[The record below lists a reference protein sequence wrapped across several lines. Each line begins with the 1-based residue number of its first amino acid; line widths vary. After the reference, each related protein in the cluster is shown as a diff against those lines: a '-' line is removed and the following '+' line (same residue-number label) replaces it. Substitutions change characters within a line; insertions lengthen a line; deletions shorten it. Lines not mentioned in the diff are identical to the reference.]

1 MTKKNNSK
9 NKDKEFFWAT
19 AGRFLNYELPEI
31 RKNSLNTVSA
41 YRNAL
46 NIYIDYLELV
56 KGKDRSKICFDD
68 FNKDNL
74 KDYLVWSKAKWTP
87 KTCNLRMTAIRSM
100 LSFASEESV
109 DVMPIYM
116 ACKNIRGLKAPNAE
130 IEYFED
136 YQLSAILDAPKIDK
150 RTEWRNKIILILGY
164 DAALRVGE
172 LIILKVADLHLE
184 AEIPYISIMGKGLK
198 YRNVPLTPKTIR
210 HIESYLE
217 EFHADMDPKK
227 PLFFT
232 TTHGN
237 VHGLSDDTAQKILK
251 KYADE
256 CREKIHMPK
265 DIYFHMLR
273 KTRAMNL
280 YQAGCPLSY
289 IQQMLGH
296 ENISTTS
303 GFYAFVTLNTLA
315 KALEKANPSSS
326 DEKTWKNTTVMKKL
340 FCL

>member
-31 RKNSLNTVSA
+31 RKNSSNTVSA

-74 KDYLVWSKAKWTP
+74 KDYLVRSKAKWTP

-100 LSFASEESV
+100 ISFASEESV

-130 IEYFED
+130 
-136 YQLSAILDAPKIDK
+136 
-150 RTEWRNKIILILGY
+150 
-164 DAALRVGE
+164 
-172 LIILKVADLHLE
+172 ADLHLE

-217 EFHADMDPKK
+217 KFHADMDPKK

-232 TTHGN
+232 TTHGY
-237 VHGLSDDTAQKILK
+237 VHGLSDDTVQKILK

-340 FCL
+340 FRL

>member
-31 RKNSLNTVSA
+31 RKNSSNTVSA
-41 YRNAL
+41 YRNTL

-74 KDYLVWSKAKWTP
+74 KDYLVRSKAKWTP

-100 LSFASEESV
+100 ISFASEESV

-130 IEYFED
+130 
-136 YQLSAILDAPKIDK
+136 
-150 RTEWRNKIILILGY
+150 
-164 DAALRVGE
+164 
-172 LIILKVADLHLE
+172 ADLHLE
-184 AEIPYISIMGKGLK
+184 AEIPYISIMGKGSK

-217 EFHADMDPKK
+217 KFHADMDPKK

-237 VHGLSDDTAQKILK
+237 VHGLSDDTVQKILK

-340 FCL
+340 FRL